1 MGVTLA
7 RSLGRP
13 GLSRRLPLV
22 LATAVL
28 CALAPQVA
36 AAASMPNHHQVEA
49 LFVID
54 HDGTQPR
61 TELDLMPYS
70 TSFQKIL
77 AGCVIGPDA
86 LTMRA
91 INLADQASAIG
102 ARHVTALMILKS
114 IAIRVTWVEKRGCQ
128 YVYNLAEARRENGD
142 V

>member
-1 MGVTLA
+1 
-7 RSLGRP
+7 
-13 GLSRRLPLV
+13 
-22 LATAVL
+22 
-28 CALAPQVA
+28 
-36 AAASMPNHHQVEA
+36 MPNRHQVEA

-61 TELDLMPYS
+61 SERELLPYS

-77 AGCVIGPDA
+77 GGCLIGPDA

-114 IAIRVTWVEKRGCQ
+114 IAIRVTWVEKRGCR